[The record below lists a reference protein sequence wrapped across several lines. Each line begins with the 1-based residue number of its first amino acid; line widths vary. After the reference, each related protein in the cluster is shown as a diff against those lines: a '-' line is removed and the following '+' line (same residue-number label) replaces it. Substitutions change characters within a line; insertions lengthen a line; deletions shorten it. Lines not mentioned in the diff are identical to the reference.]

1 MSNPFLSNKKILTV
15 YYPIWIALFL
25 IHMSLL
31 NYFINVSLMSA
42 ALDSLISNGLYLFI
56 GIGIWYTVKF
66 NSLENYSSNKILI
79 NHVTGS
85 ILTSAIWILSIYF
98 ILSASFSDNKTYLV
112 FLESS
117 LIWRFL
123 IGILFYAVFTAIY
136 YVIIYYNNFQEK
148 LLRESELNAL
158 VKEAELSALKY
169 QINPHFIFN
178 SLNSI
183 SSLTLSNP
191 KLAQEMTIKL
201 SAFMRNT
208 ISKNEKQRKPLK
220 EEINNAKL
228 YLEIEKIRFADK
240 FEFYDEISEECN
252 TIEVPGMILQPLMEN
267 AIKHGVYESLGK
279 VMIKLYCRD
288 ENDYFIIVVEN
299 NFDPES
305 VPKKG
310 EGIGLKNIR
319 SRLKLIYNYD
329 NLLRTEQDKN
339 TFRASIFI
347 PKK

>member
-1 MSNPFLSNKKILTV
+1 
-15 YYPIWIALFL
+15 
-25 IHMSLL
+25 
-31 NYFINVSLMSA
+31 MSA

-208 ISKNEKQRKPLK
+208 ISKNEKQKKSLK

-240 FEFYDEISEECN
+240 FEFYDEISEECS

-305 VPKKG
+305 VPRKG

>member
-1 MSNPFLSNKKILTV
+1 
-15 YYPIWIALFL
+15 
-25 IHMSLL
+25 
-31 NYFINVSLMSA
+31 
-42 ALDSLISNGLYLFI
+42 
-56 GIGIWYTVKF
+56 
-66 NSLENYSSNKILI
+66 
-79 NHVTGS
+79 
-85 ILTSAIWILSIYF
+85 
-98 ILSASFSDNKTYLV
+98 
-112 FLESS
+112 

-208 ISKNEKQRKPLK
+208 ISKNEKQKKPLK

-240 FEFYDEISEECN
+240 FEFYDEISEECS

-305 VPKKG
+305 VPRKG